1 MPILLA
7 PDGTATN
14 VPDEEV
20 QTYLGRGYVPPRT
33 SVQTDA
39 GTELTTINPFLA
51 QTARPVANLPRQA
64 QMGQEAYD
72 KSFEDEGL
80 AAFGEGLARGA
91 TAGLVNLG
99 DVYSEDRAR
108 VNPLASGAGEI
119 AGIAGGALV
128 PFGGAGRLAA
138 RAGEGAASALGGGVV
153 RRMAT
158 EAAVDSLTYSTM
170 QQGVREVRGDAPF
183 SAEAVLSDAMI
194 GGGVGAGLGVAFK
207 GASKLASVLPERRA
221 VSIVDE
227 VIDPTPGVRKVDLDA
242 APVDRPRFKPELPEA
257 IKAEARAQAD
267 YHAELEKWWDTT
279 ARDLTKFEL
288 HPRWPEIRDAWQELR
303 LARREF
309 NGKLGLKELR
319 TEGFRSEVGA
329 GTGIRNTAV
338 ARQGQDYQK
347 LFERLYKNATAEQF
361 EETAA
366 LMARMDDLTRKLD
379 DMVDEFRAPV
389 EDLDPDS
396 LAARV
401 RAVDEGPLPYAHG
414 KTDDIAGI
422 DYPAPVAPE
431 QLPLDPPPTQGTLD
445 LNAQPP
451 RPDMTAGSGMSRTL
465 PGREPAATTPD
476 LPEAPQLALLGN
488 WAKVRRGEK
497 LPPQPLTEQLAMPE
511 FGQTAMDFP
520 TPTPEPTTAPAARGY
535 EGGAA
540 RPISDILEDVRSNKK
555 LAMDELEQLGRNEQ
569 DVILSMLTKSQLSD
583 LKAQSAGRGRRVF
596 PRQITSERFG
606 SALPSGSRVEEARF
620 FDDFLRQNMPEPPR
634 AASKR
639 RPQEMRPSTLPDL
652 TEHFTRGTEGWSQRS
667 RNLLGTGL
675 VKLVAWGTFP
685 GVMAAAE
692 LVNRYG
698 KTIAKAAADAIA
710 NPTVRRVA
718 TAPVKLDWDVLNPDE
733 APPTPELHNLY
744 VLQKI
749 RHSPQAMRDAVD
761 EATASVR
768 LSDPESADLAA
779 EKAERQLD
787 WLASQLPPSLSP
799 FGYRVPRSSVA
810 TINELVQVLVDPVSV
825 LSNIGTATANQMRAI
840 PQLWPE
846 LWTRF
851 QMEAATQVAELQAS
865 GKSPPRHIS
874 KVVPGLLPQDTQA
887 GLAALQNPVTTA
899 EPRTT
904 KPVDA
909 RVVEGKTTAQLLAE
923 TRADTPR

>member
-1 MPILLA
+1 
-7 PDGTATN
+7 
-14 VPDEEV
+14 
-20 QTYLGRGYVPPRT
+20 
-33 SVQTDA
+33 
-39 GTELTTINPFLA
+39 
-51 QTARPVANLPRQA
+51 
-64 QMGQEAYD
+64 MGQEAYD
-72 KSFEDEGL
+72 RSFEDEGL

-91 TAGLVNLG
+91 TAGLADLG
-99 DVYSEDRAR
+99 DVYSGDRAR
-108 VNPLASGAGEI
+108 VNPLASGAGEVT
-119 AGIAGGALV
+119 GIVGGALV
-128 PFGGAGRLAA
+128 PFGGAGRIAA

-170 QQGVREVRGDAPF
+170 QQGVRSVRGDAPF

-242 APVDRPRFKPELPEA
+242 APVDRPRFKPELPDA

-279 ARDLTKFEL
+279 ARDLTKFEN

-329 GTGIRNTAV
+329 GTGVRNTAV

-347 LFERLYKNATAEQF
+347 LFERLYKNASAEQF

-366 LMARMDDLTRKLD
+366 LMARMDDLTRQLD
-379 DMVDEFRAPV
+379 ETVDEFRAPV

-414 KTDDIAGI
+414 KTDDIPGI
-422 DYPAPVAPE
+422 DTPLPTPDGE
-431 QLPLDPPPTQGTLD
+431 QLPLDLE
-445 LNAQPP
+445 P
-451 RPDMTAGSGMSRTL
+451 RVAALEEQLPL
-465 PGREPAATTPD
+465 PGVEQAA
-476 LPEAPQLALLGN
+476 
-488 WAKVRRGEK
+488 
-497 LPPQPLTEQLAMPE
+497 
-511 FGQTAMDFP
+511 P
-520 TPTPEPTTAPAARGY
+520 TPAPEPTAAPAARGF

-606 SALPSGSRVEEARF
+606 AALPSASRVDEARF

-652 TEHFTRGTEGWSQRS
+652 TEHFTKGTDGWSQRS

-733 APPTPELHNLY
+733 APPTPEMHNLY

-779 EKAERQLD
+779 EKAEKQLD

-851 QMEAATQVAELQAS
+851 QMEAATQVAELQSA